1 MLTLVLKQV
10 DTIIDKYKP
19 EIGEKFFTNDIYV
32 YLLTVGSG
40 MVAEGTSEYYQFP
53 NKGLAE
59 RLYKSFVQEAKWYP
73 KHCTAYCNATI
84 IQERLKK
91 LRERIVKI
99 LQPSKLTQA
108 QQNALFQAKVLSQ
121 LKELY
126 EAQETFTKVLKIYA
140 DTLIGEIKK
149 LQN

>member
-1 MLTLVLKQV
+1 MQHNEKQEDYATLVLKQV

-73 KHCTAYCNATI
+73 KHCTAYCKASI
-84 IQERLKK
+84 IQERLAKFRARIKK
-91 LRERIVKI
+91 IVATPKQTQAERNAEFQKTVVS
-99 LQPSKLTQA
+99 LLTQM
-108 QQNALFQAKVLSQ
+108 L
-121 LKELY
+121 EL
-126 EAQETFTKVLKIYA
+126 
-140 DTLIGEIKK
+140 IKK
-149 LQN
+149 

>member
-1 MLTLVLKQV
+1 MVLKEQCV
-10 DTIIDKYKP
+10 V
-19 EIGEKFFTNDIYV
+19 KFNN
-32 YLLTVGSG
+32 
-40 MVAEGTSEYYQFP
+40 P
-53 NKGLAE
+53 NKNGRIYSSDCFNLDD
-59 RLYKSFVQEAKWYP
+59 P
-73 KHCTAYCNATI
+73 I